1 MERYQPLSHFLEDFM
16 TARNFAAP
24 VSVLVGLGFP
34 YDVETP
40 WQACQLLSEWSG
52 SRGPAHSLALTLCRD
67 ASIGTGDPEAA
78 RLAFETFARKTGILA
93 AEQPASAA
101 AVTARSAL
109 PA

>member
-40 WQACQLLSEWSG
+40 WQACQLL
-52 SRGPAHSLALTLCRD
+52 
-67 ASIGTGDPEAA
+67 
-78 RLAFETFARKTGILA
+78 RLAFETFARKAGILA